1 MGCGCNKRL
10 NYQDAPASDQK
21 KFLGKKAQLVDG
33 RTVLLQN
40 VIENSSKEVIGY
52 VIINERMLKERV
64 FSKNIIE
71 IYE

>member
-10 NYQDAPASDQK
+10 KYQDPPASDQK
-21 KFLGKKAQLVDG
+21 KFLGKSAKLIDG
-33 RTVLLQN
+33 RTVILQN
-40 VIENSSKEVIGY
+40 IIENSSKEVIGY